1 MASKDISAT
10 KGIPPPLEAFCRD
23 KAGQRFHMVN
33 VGAWKKAL
41 ERSSFEARCGIRGL
55 ASDRQVGDMLPAA
68 ATVFNGF
75 SRATRETA

>member
-1 MASKDISAT
+1 
-10 KGIPPPLEAFCRD
+10 
-23 KAGQRFHMVN
+23 MVN